1 MTKVYGTGAYDFKRH
16 HVADYPVES
25 KPGSTLP
32 SSITMSEIQRDR
44 LTKIADGKLVQIRRF
59 YRTQEAI
66 RRGAGEGNLRNG
78 VAGEG
83 ASEEDGSV
91 AEGDDV
97 GGQF

>member
-1 MTKVYGTGAYDFKRH
+1 
-16 HVADYPVES
+16 
-25 KPGSTLP
+25 
-32 SSITMSEIQRDR
+32 MSEVQRDR

-91 AEGDDV
+91 AMGDDF